1 MIRRAGQSGDDILI
15 QWKRIH
21 PQEEHLTRF
30 IIIHKLRRY
39 TRNPATRTGGLFSL
53 SLFYDINKL
62 DLACNLQSPASGK
75 EQKGEMGP
83 RFVLFS
89 TARSMACIRRRHCCH
104 RCTKDSIIGKEWQ
117 RVPVLEVLRATD
129 SSTA

>member
-1 MIRRAGQSGDDILI
+1 METNPPAGGALDPLHYNTQVTSLYEKPRNKNWWVILF
-15 QWKRIH
+15 
-21 PQEEHLTRF
+21 L
-30 IIIHKLRRY
+30 
-39 TRNPATRTGGLFSL
+39 SL